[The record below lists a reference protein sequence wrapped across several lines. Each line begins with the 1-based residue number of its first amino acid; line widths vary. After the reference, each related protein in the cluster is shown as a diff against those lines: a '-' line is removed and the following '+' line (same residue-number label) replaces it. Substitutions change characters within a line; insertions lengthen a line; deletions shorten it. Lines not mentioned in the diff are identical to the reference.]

1 MRTLEQL
8 KERKNEL
15 EDELSQFMWWGNED
29 DEDYKEEYGRE
40 YEHLQTELDD
50 IREQIWRY
58 NNQFP
63 IGMKQS
69 SSKEALN
76 HLFNKNK

>member
-1 MRTLEQL
+1 MN
-8 KERKNEL
+8 KIKFNE
-15 EDELSQFMWWGNED
+15 EDENYQ
-29 DEDYKEEYGRE
+29 EEYGRE

-63 IGMKQS
+63 IGFKQS